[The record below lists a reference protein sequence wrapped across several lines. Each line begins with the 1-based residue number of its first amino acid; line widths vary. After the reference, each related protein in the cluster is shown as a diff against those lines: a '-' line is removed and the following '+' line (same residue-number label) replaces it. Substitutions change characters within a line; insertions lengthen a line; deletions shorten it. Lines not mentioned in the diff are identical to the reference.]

1 MAIEV
6 FVIDDHPIVNQGI
19 NDVFAYND
27 YGVSVVGSATNVNEA
42 LDQIINLEP
51 DVILLDIVMPDI
63 NGVECCKRI
72 KTDYPN
78 IKVIAYTG
86 ELDTGLLLDIW
97 LEKADAVVLKTSG
110 VEELI
115 KTIKKVMDGQRVIG
129 TNVPEFFTKSNEN
142 KKVKIRLTRI
152 ETEVLNHLGEGMTR
166 KEVAEKMNRAM
177 DTINFHCRNIFK
189 KFGNQRIHEI
199 VKEAKKARY
208 IK

>member
-142 KKVKIRLTRI
+142 KKVRIRLTRI

-189 KFGNQRIHEI
+189 KFGNHRIHEI